1 MSKLQA
7 VFSRRTSLP
16 SFITRFLTGGAR
28 WSHCGILDRER
39 GVVIE
44 ALMFR
49 GVVETPIPIWT
60 ARYPSWE
67 QVTINCPHPGLA
79 LAFAREQIG
88 KGYDYLAVI
97 GVPWRTA
104 WDNPR
109 RWYCS
114 ELLEAALAEGGR
126 LRWRLSKR
134 GVSPME
140 SWLVL

>member
-1 MSKLQA
+1 MSKLNA
-7 VFSRRTSLP
+7 LFSRRTSLP
-16 SFITRFLTGGAR
+16 SWLTRMLTGGAR
-28 WSHCGILDRER
+28 WSHCGILDHER

-49 GVVETPIPIWT
+49 GVVETPLVDWLL
-60 ARYPSWE
+60 RYPSWE
-67 QVTINCPHPGLA
+67 QVAIDCPWPSAA
-79 LAFAREQIG
+79 LAFAREQVG
-88 KGYDYLAVI
+88 KGYDYVAVI

-104 WDNPR
+104 WDSPR

-114 ELLEAALAEGGR
+114 ELLEAALAKGGR
-126 LRWRLSKR
+126 LRWRLDKR